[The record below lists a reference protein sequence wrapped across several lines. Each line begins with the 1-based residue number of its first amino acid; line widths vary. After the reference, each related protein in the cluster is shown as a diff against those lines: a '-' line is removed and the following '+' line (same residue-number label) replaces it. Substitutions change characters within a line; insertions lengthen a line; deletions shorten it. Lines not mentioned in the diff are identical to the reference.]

1 MKLNELK
8 VVKEPKVDMGNIY
21 DLIKIQVAAGN
32 KVLVFKPNMSS
43 YNVPHTLNSAQ
54 VDILRE
60 NGYTVNFDS
69 VCERWTVSGW

>member
-1 MKLNELK
+1 MNLNELK

-32 KVLVFKPNMSS
+32 KVLVFKPNMTS

-54 VDILRE
+54 VDTLRE
-60 NGYTVNFDS
+60 NGYTVHFDS
-69 VCERWTVSGW
+69 VCERWSVSGW